1 MDIDEED
8 IDIFFKIYSDIDV
21 HKSGRTPLVTIFF
34 LLNHHFSFCL
44 YFVLSLSYCF
54 LLGNIQPVDIF
65 TFMNV
70 DFTTFEKCVFQIFD
84 ADKSGKLN
92 FLEFVCAMW
101 NLLTIP
107 EHQLGAI
114 VYLMKDPTGILRVH
128 YATIKDA
135 FDTVHKRKLETSSIM
150 QAIFHNLRDHYQPEL
165 SLQDVCRWSSAVGNN
180 SILTPLLL
188 LQLKLRKFVIGEQ
201 YWLTRTTKRANDTE
215 RSKVEYIKDFQQII
229 KVKLGEM
236 KIKQNLSKQQQ
247 KMTDRNR
254 MGRAQENI
262 ARKQS
267 ILLDVFKLKGAT
279 PNGSARPMSGTSNG
293 SSRKTNKIA
302 ANDSDVPDES
312 GFSNQEYG
320 RLYGEGSK
328 KKLKPTKSES
338 NVSVKSAGNENTE
351 GSKEKGSKSKKE
363 KSSRKKSE
371 KA

>member
-1 MDIDEED
+1 MC
-8 IDIFFKIYSDIDV
+8 FGFY
-21 HKSGRTPLVTIFF
+21 LVT
-34 LLNHHFSFCL
+34 
-44 YFVLSLSYCF
+44 
-54 LLGNIQPVDIF
+54 GNIQPVDIF

-70 DFTTFEKCVFQIFD
+70 DFTTFEKSVFQIFD

-107 EHQLGAI
+107 EPQLGAI
-114 VYLMKDPTGILRVH
+114 VYLMKDPTGVLRVH
-128 YATIKDA
+128 YANLKDA

-150 QAIFHNLRDHYQPEL
+150 QTIFHNLRDHYQPEL
-165 SLQDVCRWSSAVGNN
+165 SIQDVCRWSSAVGNN

-201 YWLTRTTKRANDTE
+201 YWLTRTMKRANDSE

-229 KVKLGEM
+229 KTKLYET
-236 KIKQNLSKQQQ
+236 KTKRDLSKQQQ
-247 KMTDRNR
+247 KLSDRNR

-279 PNGSARPMSGTSNG
+279 PNGSARPLSGTTNG
-293 SSRKTNKIA
+293 SSRKINKIA
-302 ANDSDVPDES
+302 ASDSDSHDQS
-312 GFSNQEYG
+312 GFSNQEHG

-328 KKLKPTKSES
+328 KKLKPSKSES
-338 NVSVKSAGNENTE
+338 NVSVKSNEITE
-351 GSKEKGSKSKKE
+351 NLSSKEKEKVGKSKKE
-363 KSSRKKSE
+363 KSSRSKKS
-371 KA
+371 